1 MIIVNQDEYIRMLDL
16 LKYQAN
22 FILKNT
28 NVDKINEQKA
38 TNAET
43 EKNIL
48 EYLNM
53 CNDLLVTFEQYIA
66 AKDKYQLSDSYLKEL
81 NETKSKLDEFVNS
94 NWNVEEFRGDRSR
107 GGYSN
112 CSDKRLKENMVL
124 LGTTDE
130 NINVYQFNYILDPM
144 KVKHVGVIAQEL
156 LETEHKD
163 NVYKH
168 EDGFY
173 RVDYKHLDMTFNGQL
188 LPYLAK

>member
-1 MIIVNQDEYIRMLDL
+1 MITVSQDEYIRMLDL

-28 NVDKINEQKA
+28 NVDKIKEQKA

-94 NWNVEEFRGDRSR
+94 NWNVEEFRGDRRR
-107 GGYSN
+107 GDEAN

-124 LGTTDE
+124 LGTTSE
-130 NINVYQFNYILDPM
+130 NINVYQFNYIFDPM

-156 LETEHKD
+156 LETEYKD

>member
-1 MIIVNQDEYIRMLDL
+1 MQSNMIIVNQDEYIRMLDI

-53 CNDLLVTFEQYIA
+53 CNDLLITFEQYIA

-94 NWNVEEFRGDRSR
+94 NWNVEEFRGNRSR
-107 GGYSN
+107 RGG
-112 CSDKRLKENMVL
+112 RLC
-124 LGTTDE
+124 
-130 NINVYQFNYILDPM
+130 
-144 KVKHVGVIAQEL
+144 
-156 LETEHKD
+156 
-163 NVYKH
+163 
-168 EDGFY
+168 
-173 RVDYKHLDMTFNGQL
+173 
-188 LPYLAK
+188 

>member
-28 NVDKINEQKA
+28 KVDKINEQKA

-66 AKDKYQLSDSYLKEL
+66 AKDKYQLSDSYLAEL
-81 NETKSKLDEFVNS
+81 NETKSKLDKFVNS
-94 NWNVEEFRGDRSR
+94 NWNVEEFRGDRAR
-107 GGYSN
+107 GNWSP
-112 CSDKRLKENMVL
+112 C
-124 LGTTDE
+124 
-130 NINVYQFNYILDPM
+130 
-144 KVKHVGVIAQEL
+144 
-156 LETEHKD
+156 
-163 NVYKH
+163 
-168 EDGFY
+168 
-173 RVDYKHLDMTFNGQL
+173 
-188 LPYLAK
+188 

>member
-66 AKDKYQLSDSYLKEL
+66 AKDKYQLSDSQLDTL
-81 NETKSKLDEFVNS
+81 NETKKSLEDYVNK
-94 NWNVEEFRGDRSR
+94 NWDVENFIVTRRIGRFCR
-107 GGYSN
+107 
-112 CSDKRLKENMVL
+112 SDKRLKENIVL

-130 NINVYQFNYILDPM
+130 NINVYQFNYIFDPM

-156 LETEHKD
+156 LETEYKN
-163 NVYKH
+163 NVYLH

-173 RVDYKHLDMTFNGQL
+173 RVDYKHLDMRFNGQL